1 MDPRNQPSLLERI
14 YSWENLLDAYHEAAS
29 EKWYRN
35 DVTAFAANLEENLI
49 SIQNDLIWH
58 TYKVGRYRQ
67 FYVHEPKKRLVMA
80 LGFRDRVVQWA
91 IYLQTNQYLDNG
103 MIYHS
108 YGCRVGKGTTR
119 AADRLQ
125 YWCTLVDRKPGKWYY
140 LKLDVSKYFYRVDH
154 RVLLDILR
162 RKFPNEDG
170 YAAVL
175 AVLKKATSV
184 RQASDAVLLKY
195 EQPKDQ
201 SASVQTKRASYGQ
214 TYFNKYATKT
224 TNDTQG
230 GKTMSNSSLVDCT
243 VYSPNH
249 SGKRTHSID
258 RLTPHCVVG
267 QLSAETIGA
276 CFPKGRNASCNYGI
290 GYDGRVCLIVD
301 ECNRSWCS
309 SSNAND
315 QRAITIECASDKA
328 EPYAMK
334 SAVYEKLIKLCADIC
349 KRNGKTKVL
358 WLGSKE
364 KALAYEPK
372 ANEIVLTAHR
382 WFANKSCPGDWL
394 YSRYGELADRINA
407 LLGST
412 DSGNSGGNNTPSG
425 GSGVKYYVQTG
436 AYKQKA
442 NADAQLKKVKAAGFD
457 AILKQSGGFYK
468 VQTGAYSKKENA
480 NAEVAK
486 LKAKGFDAIVTTNGG
501 SAAGSANSEIKVG
514 DVVQFSGGPHYGS
527 AAASTAAGTP
537 KAGPA
542 KVTRIVKGAKHPYH
556 IVHTDGQSSVY
567 GWVNAANVSK

>member
-1 MDPRNQPSLLERI
+1 MSLIGKNNEEKIWNFLTGNGLNSYGAAGLMGNLFAESGLNPHNLQNTYEKKFGYTDDSYTDAVDSGKYTDFTHDSAGYGLAQWTYWSRKEALLNYVKAAGASIGDLE
-14 YSWENLLDAYHEAAS
+14 
-29 EKWYRN
+29 
-35 DVTAFAANLEENLI
+35 T
-49 SIQNDLIWH
+49 Q
-58 TYKVGRYRQ
+58 
-67 FYVHEPKKRLVMA
+67 
-80 LGFRDRVVQWA
+80 LGFLWKELA
-91 IYLQTNQYLDNG
+91 E
-103 MIYHS
+103 S
-108 YGCRVGKGTTR
+108 YT
-119 AADRLQ
+119 
-125 YWCTLVDRKPGKWYY
+125 
-140 LKLDVSKYFYRVDH
+140 
-154 RVLLDILR
+154 
-162 RKFPNEDG
+162 
-170 YAAVL
+170 AVL

-214 TYFNKYATKT
+214 TYFDKYATKT

-276 CFPKGRNASCNYGI
+276 CFPEGRDASCNYGI

-480 NAEVAK
+480 DAEVKK
-486 LKAKGFDAIVTTNGG
+486 LKAKGFDAIVTTDGG
-501 SAAGSANSEIKVG
+501 NAAGSASSEIKVG

-527 AAASTAAGTP
+527 AAASTAAGSP

-556 IVHTDGQSSVY
+556 IVHTDSQSNVY
-567 GWVNAANVSK
+567 GWVDAANVSK

>member
-1 MDPRNQPSLLERI
+1 MNELRDIFTKYKAVVFFDTETTGLEADRCQIIELAAIRVEKTERGTLRMADSADVFVKLPEGERI
-14 YSWENLLDAYHEAAS
+14 PQKIVELTGITDEQLENEGITEAEAAARFT
-29 EKWYRN
+29 E
-35 DVTAFAANLEENLI
+35 LI
-49 SIQNDLIWH
+49 S
-58 TYKVGRYRQ
+58 G
-67 FYVHEPKKRLVMA
+67 
-80 LGFRDRVVQWA
+80 G
-91 IYLQTNQYLDNG
+91 
-103 MIYHS
+103 
-108 YGCRVGKGTTR
+108 
-119 AADRLQ
+119 
-125 YWCTLVDRKPGKWYY
+125 
-140 LKLDVSKYFYRVDH
+140 
-154 RVLLDILR
+154 RVLLV
-162 RKFPNEDG
+162 
-170 YAAVL
+170 AH
-175 AVLKKATSV
+175 
-184 RQASDAVLLKY
+184 
-195 EQPKDQ
+195 
-201 SASVQTKRASYGQ
+201 
-214 TYFNKYATKT
+214 
-224 TNDTQG
+224 
-230 GKTMSNSSLVDCT
+230 KTMSNSSLVDCT

-276 CFPKGRNASCNYGI
+276 CFPKGRDASCNYGI

-480 NAEVAK
+480 DAEVKK
-486 LKAKGFDAIVTTNGG
+486 LKAKGFDAIVTTDGG
-501 SAAGSANSEIKVG
+501 NAAGSASSEIKVG

-527 AAASTAAGTP
+527 AAASTAAGSP

-556 IVHTDGQSSVY
+556 IVHTDSQSNVY
-567 GWVNAANVSK
+567 GWVDAANVSK